1 MIVDE
6 TGIPD
11 NKLLLMKN
19 NLLFRILIMLGIY
32 LGLTYYGG
40 SYGRTILY
48 PIRMLVTFLHEFGHA
63 FGALITGGSVANLE
77 IRPDGSGVCWTAG
90 GSRAIILMG
99 GYIGSAIFGNLLFY
113 IGTRE
118 NHAIAKTTTYM
129 LSGIMV
135 AVGIFWF
142 SSLFTTGML
151 FLFALVLF
159 LIASKTAFDSDV
171 MLFFG
176 LASILYIIQDF
187 NVGPSSD
194 LEQYAKLFVIVPAFM
209 WMYIWLGIALLLF
222 FYNIRLI
229 MRERASSNVFFEEE

>member
-1 MIVDE
+1 
-6 TGIPD
+6 
-11 NKLLLMKN
+11 MKN

-40 SYGRTILY
+40 SYGRMILY

-129 LSGIMV
+129 LAGIMA

-159 LIASKTAFDSDV
+159 LIASKTTFDSDV

-229 MRERASSNVFFEEE
+229 MRQGGASSNVFFEEE

>member
-1 MIVDE
+1 
-6 TGIPD
+6 
-11 NKLLLMKN
+11 MKN
-19 NLLFRILIMLGIY
+19 NLLFRILVMLGIY

-40 SYGRTILY
+40 YYGRMILY
-48 PIRMLVTFLHEFGHA
+48 PVRMLVTFLHEFGHA
-63 FGALITGGSVANLE
+63 FGALITGGTVANLE

-118 NHAIAKTTTYM
+118 NHAVAKITTYV
-129 LSGIMV
+129 LACIMIF
-135 AVGIFWF
+135 VGIFWF
-142 SSLFTTGML
+142 TSMFTTGML
-151 FLFALVLF
+151 MLFALALF
-159 LIASKTAFDSDV
+159 LIASKTNFDSDI

-194 LEQYAKLFVIVPAFM
+194 LDQYAKLFVVIPAAM

-229 MRERASSNVFFEEE
+229 MRQRSSSSSVFYEE

>member
-1 MIVDE
+1 
-6 TGIPD
+6 
-11 NKLLLMKN
+11 
-19 NLLFRILIMLGIY
+19 MLGIY

-40 SYGRTILY
+40 YYGRMILY
-48 PIRMLVTFLHEFGHA
+48 PVRMLVTFLHEFGHA
-63 FGALITGGSVANLE
+63 FGALITGGTVANLE

-118 NHAIAKTTTYM
+118 NHAVAKITTYV
-129 LSGIMV
+129 LACIMIF
-135 AVGIFWF
+135 VGIFWF
-142 SSLFTTGML
+142 TSMFTTGML
-151 FLFALVLF
+151 MLFALALF
-159 LIASKTAFDSDV
+159 LIASKTNFDSDI

-194 LEQYAKLFVIVPAFM
+194 LDQYAKLFVVIPAAM

-229 MRERASSNVFFEEE
+229 MRQRSSSSSVFYEE